1 METEFSQYMEAVAVL
16 ERCGLP
22 RECLAAEKADL
33 YEQLAQV
40 NSDVRAVRKE
50 LAMCRQIQSEMSRM
64 NRDIQEIEEERNIHS
79 QQRSR

>member
-16 ERCGLP
+16 ERYGIPCE
-22 RECLAAEKADL
+22 RLAAEKADL

-40 NSDVRAVRKE
+40 NSEIRAARKE
-50 LAMCRQIQSEMSRM
+50 LAICRQIHSEMSHM
-64 NRDIQEIEEERNIHS
+64 NRDIQEIEKERNIRS

>member
-1 METEFSQYMEAVAVL
+1 METEFSQYMEAMAVL

-22 RECLAAEKADL
+22 RERLAAEKADL

-40 NSDVRAVRKE
+40 NSDVRAVRKK
-50 LAMCRQIQSEMSRM
+50 LAMCQQIQSEMSHM
-64 NRDIQEIEEERNIHS
+64 NREIQGIEEERNIRG

>member
-22 RECLAAEKADL
+22 RERLAAEKADL

-40 NSDVRAVRKE
+40 NSDIRTVRRE
-50 LAMCRQIQSEMSRM
+50 LAMCQRIQDEMAHM
-64 NRDIQEIEEERNIHS
+64 EQDIQRIEDERAAHS
-79 QQRSR
+79 RKRDR